1 MIITVKG
8 EVFTGLSEGKRFIK
22 LPWVRRQIEGQLGFE
37 PHPGTLNLSVSSDI
51 RMGNLLEKFK
61 GRGILP
67 EKGYFLGR
75 LYKALI
81 VGRVPGAVIRP
92 EVPGYPE
99 NVIEIVAP
107 ICLREELHLRD
118 GDLVEVKIW
127 LE

>member
-8 EVFTGLSEGKRFIK
+8 EVFTGLSEGKRFVK

-37 PHPGTLNLSVSSDI
+37 PHPGTLNLSLSSDI
-51 RMGNLLEKFK
+51 RVGDLLSKFK
-61 GRGILP
+61 GREILP
-67 EKGYFLGR
+67 EKGYFLGHF
-75 LYKALI
+75 YKASI
-81 VGRVPGAVIRP
+81 MGRVSGAVIRP

-99 NVIEIVAP
+99 DVIEIVAP
-107 ICLREELHLRD
+107 VCLRKELHLRD